1 MSSPAPAPAAAPVA
15 APAPPLEFT
24 TPRLVAR
31 PTRVAD
37 APEIFAAYAADPLV
51 TRYLS
56 WRHHASPATVAE
68 FLAHGE
74 RAWTTGAGH
83 RGYALRLRTTG
94 ELVGSIGL
102 EIKGPAVMFGYVLA
116 RQYWGNGYM
125 PEALAHLVDWALAQP
140 GVYRAWAFCDV
151 DNPGSARVMEKAGM
165 TLEGRLRR
173 WHVCP
178 ELGDEPRDCWV
189 YARVR

>member
-1 MSSPAPAPAAAPVA
+1 
-15 APAPPLEFT
+15 
-24 TPRLVAR
+24 
-31 PTRVAD
+31 
-37 APEIFAAYAADPLV
+37 
-51 TRYLS
+51 
-56 WRHHASPATVAE
+56 
-68 FLAHGE
+68 
-74 RAWTTGAGH
+74 
-83 RGYALRLRTTG
+83 
-94 ELVGSIGL
+94 
-102 EIKGPAVMFGYVLA
+102 MFGYVLA

-125 PEALAHLVDWALAQP
+125 LEALAHLVDWALAQP